1 MFLNPTWFSP
11 ALAPVE
17 MTIGL
22 SHLDLDF
29 CWCDPIVEVDEE
41 RTQNCV
47 PWASNV
53 ELSFSGRWNPKTLPE
68 RRYLLR
74 RTIQVRLPAK
84 R

>member
-29 CWCDPIVEVDEE
+29 CWCDPIVEVDE
-41 RTQNCV
+41 
-47 PWASNV
+47 
-53 ELSFSGRWNPKTLPE
+53 SGHRIVLHGQAT
-68 RRYLLR
+68 
-74 RTIQVRLPAK
+74 
-84 R
+84 